1 MTMKWNCLKNK
12 KEMALKY
19 VLIDQLELTLK
30 IYNCLKGP
38 AVLSQHTGTKVA
50 IGSRNPGSRGKC

>member
-1 MTMKWNCLKNK
+1 LKNK

-19 VLIDQLELTLK
+19 VFIDQLELTLE

-50 IGSRNPGSRGKC
+50 IGSRNPGSGGNC

>member
-19 VLIDQLELTLK
+19 VFIDHLELTPE
-30 IYNCLKGP
+30 IYNCLKGL

-50 IGSRNPGSRGKC
+50 IGSRNPDPRGKC